1 MGKFLHQHQSKSNSC
16 RKLVFIVFL
25 ACLLGLAC
33 ILNLFWASSFS
44 FTSSYLSFPS
54 NWVSQK
60 PRIFV
65 AQQQHNVN
73 DDKTENKRFLSATFA
88 DLPAPDLPWE
98 QMPSAPVPRLDGSAI
113 QIENLFYVLS
123 GYGTLDYVHSHV
135 DVFNFTD
142 YTWCARFDTPKDM
155 ANSHL
160 GVATDGRYIY
170 VVSGQYGPQCR
181 SSIARSYVL
190 DTRTREWRTTQLW
203 RGRLHVMGGGKEN
216 RHTPGLEH
224 WSIAVKDG
232 KALEKEWRTEIPI
245 PRGGPH
251 RACVAVNDRLFVIGG
266 QEGDFMAKPG
276 SPIFKCSRRHEV
288 VYDDVYMLDAGM
300 KKWEVLAPLPKPNS
314 HIECSWVV
322 VNNSIIIT
330 GGTTEKHPVTKRMIL
345 VGEVFQFH
353 LDSLTWS
360 VIGKL
365 PYRVKTTLAGFW
377 DGYLYF
383 TSGQRDRGPDNPQ
396 PRKIQ
401 ADLRSNDALRQ
412 SGALLSA
419 LQQSAAGRDISII
432 AKSAV
437 EDIVA
442 APASAVCKKLAF
454 DLLRSTRLTADLW
467 DSVSTGIRKDFN
479 FPDPDVVAA
488 AITILAAIPSNSLA
502 KLITDSNAEISTCFD
517 SPSDNLRLSITE
529 TLGCVLARDDLVT
542 LCESNVNLLDKV
554 SAWWARI
561 GQNMLDKSDTVS
573 KVAFESV
580 GRLFQEL
587 DSKRMSRL
595 AGDKLVD
602 SENSL
607 AIRSNWVSSMV
618 DFVWKKR
625 STLMA
630 RSLILPVE
638 SFRATVFPL
647 VYAVKAVASGGL
659 EVIRK
664 VSKGSKV
671 NGTAVDSNAEKLVGV
686 SDLVTHLA
694 PFLASS
700 LEPALIFDV
709 GINMLHL
716 ADVPGGKPEWA
727 SQSIIAILTLWD
739 RQEFASA
746 RESIVRAVVTNLH
759 LLDLHMQ
766 VSLFKRLLLMVRNLR
781 AESDRMHALACICR
795 TALCVDL
802 FAKESVRR
810 GQKPLAGTD
819 IASLFEDPSIKDD
832 LHSVASKSLFRE
844 EFVAT
849 LVESCFQLS
858 LPLPEQKNT
867 GMESRVIG
875 ALAYGAG
882 YGALNWTETALEV
895 VEVCRP
901 CVKWDCDGRTYAVD
915 CYLKLL
921 VRLCHIYD
929 TRGGVKRVKDG
940 ASQDQILNE
949 TRLQNLQRDLVKDLR
964 EVSTSRICARLL
976 WAISEHINLEG
987 LDPLLADDPEDPL
1000 NIIVSNIHKVLFN
1013 VDSSTDS
1020 TNRPQDVQAA
1030 LLCALRLG
1038 SHHLRAGQL
1047 LIKELE
1053 EFRTNALA
1061 DSVNRHQCRMIL
1073 QRIKH
1078 ISNHPESRWI
1088 GASEARGDYP
1098 FSHHKLTVQFYDAS
1112 AAQDRKLEGLVHK
1125 AILELWRPDP
1135 SELTLLLTKGIDSA
1149 SLKVPP
1155 TARTLTGSSD
1165 PCYIEAY
1172 HLADAGD
1179 GRITLHLKVLNLTEL
1194 ELNRVDVRVGLSGSL
1209 YFMDGSPLAVRQLRN
1224 LVSQDPVLCS
1234 VTVGVSQFERCGFWV
1249 QVLYYP
1255 FYGSGTV
1262 GDYDGDYS
1270 EEDPQIM
1277 RLKRSLRPELGE
1289 PVILRC
1295 QPYKIPLTEL
1305 LLPHK
1310 ISPVEFFR
1318 LWPSLPAIVEYT
1330 GTYIYEGSGFKA
1342 TAAQQYGSSPFL
1354 SGLISL
1360 YSKPFHRVCSHIIR
1374 TVAGFQLCYAAKTW
1388 HGGFLGMMIFGA
1400 SEGWLDDLTDGG
1412 VEYMPED
1419 EVKVAAAERL
1429 RISME
1434 RIALL
1439 KAAQP
1444 KKTLKTDDK
1453 SEDED
1458 EEDEDKEKKEGEED
1472 EKPKGPST
1480 LSKLTAEEAEHRAL
1494 QAAVLQE
1501 WHMLCKDR
1509 NTKIG

>member
-1 MGKFLHQHQSKSNSC
+1 MD
-16 RKLVFIVFL
+16 
-25 ACLLGLAC
+25 
-33 ILNLFWASSFS
+33 ILF
-44 FTSSYLSFPS
+44 
-54 NWVSQK
+54 
-60 PRIFV
+60 
-65 AQQQHNVN
+65 AQ
-73 DDKTENKRFLSATFA
+73 
-88 DLPAPDLPWE
+88 
-98 QMPSAPVPRLDGSAI
+98 
-113 QIENLFYVLS
+113 
-123 GYGTLDYVHSHV
+123 
-135 DVFNFTD
+135 
-142 YTWCARFDTPKDM
+142 
-155 ANSHL
+155 
-160 GVATDGRYIY
+160 
-170 VVSGQYGPQCR
+170 
-181 SSIARSYVL
+181 
-190 DTRTREWRTTQLW
+190 
-203 RGRLHVMGGGKEN
+203 
-216 RHTPGLEH
+216 
-224 WSIAVKDG
+224 
-232 KALEKEWRTEIPI
+232 
-245 PRGGPH
+245 
-251 RACVAVNDRLFVIGG
+251 
-266 QEGDFMAKPG
+266 
-276 SPIFKCSRRHEV
+276 
-288 VYDDVYMLDAGM
+288 
-300 KKWEVLAPLPKPNS
+300 
-314 HIECSWVV
+314 
-322 VNNSIIIT
+322 
-330 GGTTEKHPVTKRMIL
+330 
-345 VGEVFQFH
+345 
-353 LDSLTWS
+353 
-360 VIGKL
+360 
-365 PYRVKTTLAGFW
+365 
-377 DGYLYF
+377 
-383 TSGQRDRGPDNPQ
+383 
-396 PRKIQ
+396 IQ

-412 SGALLSA
+412 SSALLSA

-437 EDIVA
+437 EEIVA

-454 DLLRSTRLTADLW
+454 DLIRSTRLTADLW
-467 DSVSTGIRKDFN
+467 DSVSTGIRNDFH

-488 AITILAAIPSNSLA
+488 AVSILAAIPSYSLA
-502 KLITDSNAEISTCFD
+502 KLIADSNAEISACFD
-517 SPSDNLRLSITE
+517 SPSDNLRFSITE

-542 LCESNVNLLDKV
+542 LCENNVNLLDKV

-664 VSKGSKV
+664 ISKGSKV
-671 NGTAVDSNAEKLVGV
+671 NGTVVDSNAEKLVGV

-709 GINMLHL
+709 GINMLYL

-819 IASLFEDPSIKDD
+819 IASLFEDPSVKDD
-832 LHSVASKSLFRE
+832 LHNVTSKSLFRE
-844 EFVAT
+844 ELVAT

-858 LPLPEQKNT
+858 LPLPEQKNS

-875 ALAYGAG
+875 ALAYGTG

-964 EVSTSRICARLL
+964 EVSSSRICARLL

-1013 VDSSTDS
+1013 ADASTDT

-1030 LLCALRLG
+1030 LLCAQRLG
-1038 SHHLRAGQL
+1038 SRHARAGQL
-1047 LIKELE
+1047 LTKELE
-1053 EFRTNALA
+1053 EFRTSTLA
-1061 DSVNRHQCRMIL
+1061 DSVNKHQCRMIL
-1073 QRIKH
+1073 QRIKY
-1078 ISNHPESRWI
+1078 ISNHAESRWA

-1255 FYGSGTV
+1255 FFGSGTV

-1354 SGLISL
+1354 SGLKSL

-1388 HGGFLGMMIFGA
+1388 HGGFLGLMIFGA
-1400 SEGWLDDLTDGG
+1400 SEVSRNVDLGDETTTMMCKFVVRASDASITKQIESDPQGWLDDLTDGG

-1419 EVKVAAAERL
+1419 EE
-1429 RISME
+1429 
-1434 RIALL
+1434 
-1439 KAAQP
+1439 
-1444 KKTLKTDDK
+1444 DDK
-1453 SEDED
+1453 A
-1458 EEDEDKEKKEGEED
+1458 
-1472 EKPKGPST
+1472 KGPST

-1509 NTKIG
+1509 SMKVG